1 MVVIFLSLL
10 HIANSGQ
17 WMLGDVMCKVNVFSQ
32 QFVLLISILSLLLMC
47 AERAIGKSNLLK
59 NIIKKSNV
67 YFFIFAIYLISTIC
81 CVPLF
86 LKNFVTLP
94 DRFHFQCLLNGQS
107 PIGYTYFMIFL
118 YILITVIIGIMLIL
132 IRIQKHVHRSL
143 PNSQEEYGRF
153 INETREL
160 HEYSN
165 LTKLTIYLLITYTI
179 LQLPYIVMI
188 FFNRIREALIYE
200 SSITLITIYSDLET
214 LITFLRFM
222 FPFASAL
229 IISFRC
235 FEIWVK
241 IVNLLC
247 CRRAG
252 PITINQWNNNM
263 NTTAN
268 FNPQT
273 FFSSNCENNVITLV
287 ATGNG
292 MQLRV
297 PREVAPNSLIYAKPP
312 PSYIEMK
319 NEESIKKDNG
329 DEEILNSPSQ
339 SNGRQNEENNFG
351 ANFNPQTFFSSNCE
365 NNVITLVSTGNCM
378 QLRVP
383 REVAPDSLIYA
394 KPPPSYIEMKN
405 EESIKKDNGDE
416 EILNSP
422 SQSNGRQNEE
432 NNFGENIQRIHKMAS
447 KIPNS
452 KIRKQKKEH
461 SRKTKNLKAS
471 RKIVVKGQFVRKKL
485 SRITPTNE
493 Q

>member
-1 MVVIFLSLL
+1 MSIAYVSYKDTIADVAIQKNNSSNLSSILSFILSIIIIVSFVLNILIFASIYSNTNLRQKLSYLLLSNFVFINLIDIMVVIFLSLL

-17 WMLGDVMCKVNVFSQ
+17 WMFGDVMCKVNVFSQ

-47 AERAIGKSNLLK
+47 TERAIGKSSLLK
-59 NIIKKSNV
+59 NTIKKNNV
-67 YFFIFAIYLISTIC
+67 YFFIFAIYLISIVC

-118 YILITVIIGIMLIL
+118 YILISVTIGILLIL

-160 HEYSN
+160 YECSN

-188 FFNRIREALIYE
+188 FFNRIREAPLYE
-200 SSITLITIYSDLET
+200 SSITLITIYSDFET

-229 IISFRC
+229 IILFRC

-252 PITINQWNNNM
+252 PITINQWNNNI

-273 FFSSNCENNVITLV
+273 FFSGNCDNNVITLV

-292 MQLRV
+292 IQLRV
-297 PREVAPNSLIYAKPP
+297 PKEVAPDSLIYGKPP

-319 NEESIKKDNG
+319 NEDSTKKDNG
-329 DEEILNSPSQ
+329 DEEISNSSSQ
-339 SNGRQNEENNFG
+339 SNRSQNEEI
-351 ANFNPQTFFSSNCE
+351 
-365 NNVITLVSTGNCM
+365 NV
-378 QLRVP
+378 
-383 REVAPDSLIYA
+383 
-394 KPPPSYIEMKN
+394 
-405 EESIKKDNGDE
+405 
-416 EILNSP
+416 
-422 SQSNGRQNEE
+422 
-432 NNFGENIQRIHKMAS
+432 GENFQKIQKMTS

-461 SRKTKNLKAS
+461 IRKTKNLKTS
-471 RKIVVKGQFVRKKL
+471 RKIVVKGQFVRKKH
-485 SRITPTNE
+485 SRIIPTNE